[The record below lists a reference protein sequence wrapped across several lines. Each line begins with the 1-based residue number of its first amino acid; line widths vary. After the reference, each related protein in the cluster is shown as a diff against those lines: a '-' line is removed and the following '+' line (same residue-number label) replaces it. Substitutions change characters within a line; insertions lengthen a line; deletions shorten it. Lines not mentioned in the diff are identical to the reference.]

1 MVPRGLEPRTLRLL
15 AVRSNQLSYE
25 TLVIC
30 RARNLLSSWKSGR
43 GIFCG
48 VGGCSVLLPRGP
60 APPSPLPQ
68 KVRSCCSSRDGQEQ
82 QLGKFREEKEGE
94 ERMM

>member
-30 RARNLLSSWKSGR
+30 RARNLLSSRKSRR

-48 VGGCSVLLPRGP
+48 VGGCSVLQQGGP
-60 APPSPLPQ
+60 PPPLPCP
-68 KVRSCCSSRDGQEQ
+68 KKCEVAAPAETAMEQ
-82 QLGKFREEKEGE
+82 QLGIFGAGE
-94 ERMM
+94 RGGWAL